1 MCCLILP
8 STVILPCGASSVG
21 KNFLPPGLRSKAAG
35 GVTGCVPA
43 ATPSPILTWGPGRLG
58 RAGGGRRAAP
68 RAGWRAG
75 LLLRLSLK
83 NERIESLVE
92 EGVEVDRPVHAL
104 VGANGGV
111 HRDVEAVRDRIA
123 IFTGV
128 LLPSSEG
135 STARKG
141 PSRATR
147 MSSDDA
153 SKVLSWLVGT
163 LTWEGARATYAAR
176 PPRGAGP
183 GSQKLILGSG
193 PGGIIP
199 PGPGSSSRMRGAARG
214 ASSGHTEEPGL
225 GGRCPLQAS
234 AAWTARSRRASWMDF
249 LTVMDRFFANL
260 KRGCEHLQFEN
271 PST

>member
-8 STVILPCGASSVG
+8 STVKLPCGASSHG

-75 LLLRLSLK
+75 LLLRLILK

-128 LLPSSEG
+128 FPAILRRLF
-135 STARKG
+135 RQQ
-141 PSRATR
+141 RAVAHNNNELR
-147 MSSDDA
+147 
-153 SKVLSWLVGT
+153 GRF
-163 LTWEGARATYAAR
+163 EGALLAGGKLDLGRCTGYLRCAPAPGRGPWLPKTYFR
-176 PPRGAGP
+176 IR
-183 GSQKLILGSG
+183 
-193 PGGIIP
+193 
-199 PGPGSSSRMRGAARG
+199 ARG
-214 ASSGHTEEPGL
+214 HNSP
-225 GGRCPLQAS
+225 RP
-234 AAWTARSRRASWMDF
+234 RI
-249 LTVMDRFFANL
+249 L
-260 KRGCEHLQFEN
+260 K
-271 PST
+271 

>member
-1 MCCLILP
+1 MAA
-8 STVILPCGASSVG
+8 STGMSKPFVSAAS
-21 KNFLPPGLRSKAAG
+21 
-35 GVTGCVPA
+35 
-43 ATPSPILTWGPGRLG
+43 
-58 RAGGGRRAAP
+58 
-68 RAGWRAG
+68 
-75 LLLRLSLK
+75 
-83 NERIESLVE
+83 
-92 EGVEVDRPVHAL
+92 
-104 VGANGGV
+104 
-111 HRDVEAVRDRIA
+111 
-123 IFTGV
+123 
-128 LLPSSEG
+128 PSSEKASQSSLSSTLSSSFAG
-135 STARKG
+135 SRTRKG

-147 MSSDDA
+147 MSFGRDWYEA
-153 SKVLSWLVGT
+153 ALSWLVGT

-225 GGRCPLQAS
+225 GGRCPLQTS
-234 AAWTARSRRASWMDF
+234 AAWTAGSSLASWMDF